1 MTEIGVG
8 IIVVCTL
15 SAIFAFL
22 SVAAD
27 LGFPNNTKDDLLM
40 SAHEARNLNRN
51 KKQIIAEL
59 KWINKKISK
68 RASHGYTHYFNLD
81 VDLHQETIDE
91 LKKKGYNVQTSK
103 LGGYNL
109 ISWKE

>member
-1 MTEIGVG
+1 MIVIVASVLF
-8 IIVVCTL
+8 IIALCAVYVL
-15 SAIFAFL
+15 FL
-22 SVAAD
+22 TIQLA
-27 LGFPNNTKDDLLM
+27 LYNNTKDDLLM
-40 SAHEARNLNRN
+40 SAHEARNFNRN

-81 VDLHQETIDE
+81 VNLHQETIDE

-103 LGGYNL
+103 LCGYNL

>member
-1 MTEIGVG
+1 MIV
-8 IIVVCTL
+8 IIASVLFIIALGAVYIL
-15 SAIFAFL
+15 FSAIQLAL
-22 SVAAD
+22 YD
-27 LGFPNNTKDDLLM
+27 KKDDLLI
-40 SAHEARNLNRN
+40 SADEARNFNRN

-59 KWINKKISK
+59 KWINKKILK

-81 VDLHQETIDE
+81 VNLHQETIDE

-103 LGGYNL
+103 LCGYNL